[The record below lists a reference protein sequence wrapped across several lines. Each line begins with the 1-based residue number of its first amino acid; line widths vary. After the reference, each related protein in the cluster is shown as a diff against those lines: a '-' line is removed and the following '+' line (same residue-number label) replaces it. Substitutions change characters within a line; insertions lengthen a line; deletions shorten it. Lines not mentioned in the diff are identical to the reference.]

1 MWPLKKLD
9 AQVIDM
15 HRALTGFGALLLL
28 VVLAGC
34 SSVPGGGVT
43 STVQSREVVLSG
55 QHPQDDFLGAR
66 LVAIAADGTT
76 TILCFQMGDY
86 LQASP
91 GGYFES
97 DAYGREGLQLIS
109 ASAEKHEA
117 RFVRTWCETK

>member
-1 MWPLKKLD
+1 MNADRLQGLQNCHAMKNF
-9 AQVIDM
+9 I
-15 HRALTGFGALLLL
+15 ALLML
-28 VVLAGC
+28 VALAGC
-34 SSVPGGGVT
+34 SSAPLYSV
-43 STVQSREVVLSG
+43 SHHQREVVLSG
-55 QHPQDDFLGAR
+55 LHPQDDFLGAR
-66 LVAIAADGTT
+66 LVAIADDGTT

-117 RFVRTWCETK
+117 RFIRRWAEAK